1 MIIALSILC
10 WSMVF
15 SGLFLTKN
23 IWIRILALVG
33 GIICVG
39 FMVAIAASGSH
50 REFVLSIAGFIA
62 SIIVVSILKK
72 ELAKQ
77 SESKK
82 NENISKPLDSISN
95 SNDNIC
101 PFCKSENA
109 QNANFCQT
117 CGKKILKGNV
127 YEIKDKWILRNKGLP
142 RFFIAMHIF
151 FLFVGI
157 FGLGKLA
164 LNSYKILQ
172 VRYCF
177 ISESECSNE
186 TFLLNLAIFGI
197 LFILIYFYIFYCYY
211 KNKIWAHYMVMIFFG
226 LLWLSMGANSITSI
240 FKYFSDDNSGM
251 GAITLSYLLF
261 CIIYFVL
268 LNLILWYLFESL
280 KVKKQKDF

>member
-1 MIIALSILC
+1 MLLSVLC
-10 WSMVF
+10 WSAIF
-15 SGLFLTKN
+15 SGLFLTK
-23 IWIRILALVG
+23 IKWVRILAFVGTICYVLFMKYSISNLPNNQLYLVLYDVIG
-33 GIICVG
+33 FVLALII
-39 FMVAIAASGSH
+39 
-50 REFVLSIAGFIA
+50 VLSIRE
-62 SIIVVSILKK
+62 K
-72 ELAKQ
+72 LAKNTK
-77 SESKK
+77 SKS
-82 NENISKPLDSISN
+82 NISNKPLDSIADSN
-95 SNDNIC
+95 NNIC

-117 CGKKILKGNV
+117 CGKKILKGNI

-142 RFFIAMHIF
+142 RFFIATHIF

-240 FKYFSDDNSGM
+240 SKYFSDDNSGM